1 VIRLIF
7 IGSNG
12 KRRLRMADKLAE
24 LKAALGGMSD
34 EGLRLVEE
42 FAKFLLKQQSDQK
55 RTKE

>member
-1 VIRLIF
+1 
-7 IGSNG
+7 
-12 KRRLRMADKLAE
+12 MADKLAE